1 MDKFSFDFTR
11 TEYKYICDELMLDE
25 ENKKL
30 LECKIMGLTYVKTG
44 EVCGMSPDNVK
55 KKIAKLRKRILKII

>member
-11 TEYKYICDELMLDE
+11 TEYDYICNELMLND

-30 LECKIMGLTYVKTG
+30 LECKIMGLTYIETG
-44 EVCGMSPDNVK
+44 RICGMSPDNVK
-55 KKIAKLRKRILKII
+55 KKIAKLKKRILRII